1 MAGVRIR
8 AAYAALA
15 NKLIEIHHVGRL
27 TAAGPKVYPIRLD
40 DQASAI
46 VSPTVWDRLQQAMAL
61 MPECPR
67 FYSVDTVRRP
77 PTLTIGG
84 PAQGAD
90 VLRVTNG
97 LVKPAGELL
106 VPRVTP
112 KP

>member
-8 AAYAALA
+8 AADAALA

-40 DQASAI
+40 DQAAAI
-46 VSPTVWDRLQQAMAL
+46 VSPVVWERLQQAMAL

-67 FYSVDTVRRP
+67 FYSVDTVRNP

-84 PAQGAD
+84 EAERAD
-90 VLRVTNG
+90 VVRFANG
-97 LVKPAGELL
+97 HLAPAGEML
-106 VPRVTP
+106 VPRITT
-112 KP
+112 K